1 MLLAVLCAS
10 CDYLGAMG
18 DSSSTFSMSFSHHAP
33 AQRITSALLNGRN
46 FATWSRSLRLYL
58 GGKGKSGWL
67 LGIEKQPAASDAKRI
82 QWDMDNCTILDWM
95 FNSID
100 KRIYNTFMYHDTVNG
115 LWTALCQMYAHARND
130 ARIFELYQDVSHAS
144 QAALGLSVVDYFG
157 YLQSCWEELAQ
168 YEALSDFPT
177 EAASIVVTRLS
188 RQHTYQFLLGLKPEF
203 ETLRTQILNT
213 SPMPSLYEA
222 YATIDSDER
231 RRRLGPP
238 ISTTVSASP
247 IIAEQMAFAANSG
260 PRSPSWRLICHHC
273 GVVGHLKARCFKL
286 HSELRPTVH
295 KNRPPNFSSTRTA
308 AIAETTGNSAALSDF
323 SRLQA
328 QIGQLQDQLG
338 SLTA

>member
-1 MLLAVLCAS
+1 
-10 CDYLGAMG
+10 
-18 DSSSTFSMSFSHHAP
+18 
-33 AQRITSALLNGRN
+33 
-46 FATWSRSLRLYL
+46 
-58 GGKGKSGWL
+58 
-67 LGIEKQPAASDAKRI
+67 
-82 QWDMDNCTILDWM
+82 
-95 FNSID
+95 
-100 KRIYNTFMYHDTVNG
+100 
-115 LWTALCQMYAHARND
+115 
-130 ARIFELYQDVSHAS
+130 
-144 QAALGLSVVDYFG
+144 
-157 YLQSCWEELAQ
+157 
-168 YEALSDFPT
+168 
-177 EAASIVVTRLS
+177 
-188 RQHTYQFLLGLKPEF
+188 
-203 ETLRTQILNT
+203 
-213 SPMPSLYEA
+213 MPSLYEA

-286 HSELRPTVH
+286 HSELRLTVH

-338 SLTA
+338 SLTT